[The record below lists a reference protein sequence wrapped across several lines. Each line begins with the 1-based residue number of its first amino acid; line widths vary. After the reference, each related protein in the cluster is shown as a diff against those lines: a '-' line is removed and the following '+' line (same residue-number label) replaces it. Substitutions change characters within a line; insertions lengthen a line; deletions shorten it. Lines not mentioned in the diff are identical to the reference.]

1 MRCLPASSRDDRSA
15 ILERNREFLN
25 KGCSGG
31 NVPNLINVVMQL
43 RKVCNHPFLIQVR
56 PT

>member
-1 MRCLPASSRDDRSA
+1 
-15 ILERNREFLN
+15 LERNREFLN